1 MNAIILQSQGRRL
14 AVIIHEGKVVDRIPI
29 SQRKGIGDCGVPIVE
44 TLSVTPD
51 EFTYQYRMA
60 THKPA
65 RYGELYA
72 EAIRAGLSHREA
84 RAEAEERYHALR
96 AGSVPAD
103 SATAVCDV
111 DASRRQ
117 EVVSGGLAGDA
128 GAGHEGAGEIS
139 HTA

>member
-29 SQRKGIGDCGVPIVE
+29 SQARGIGDVGFPCVIVE

-60 THKPA
+60 CHKPA

-96 AGSVPAD
+96 AGPVPAD
-103 SATAVCDV
+103 TATDLCNM
-111 DASRRQ
+111 DAGQRH
-117 EVVSGGLAGDA
+117 EMVSGGLTGDA
-128 GAGHEGAGEIS
+128 
-139 HTA
+139 TART